1 MNKYSSIVLLL
12 IILICFGCSNSKDKK
27 TGKSPETITV
37 EQVKEIVSKIC
48 FLNKENI
55 AYIRST
61 MDMYNQDYIG
71 YVMTHGIGTEDIYY
85 YYYATNKIKLIDVE
99 NLIIHTDQIESLDI
113 EETISCDITV
123 AKDNVTKYGK
133 DHEKDVSPKKPIKFE
148 VYLLKTKD
156 KGWIVSNMI
165 PFKSNNE
172 YIQFY
177 NIDSVSENKDI
188 NPKDKYLDI
197 YSTKEY
203 SFYQIACK

>member
-1 MNKYSSIVLLL
+1 M
-12 IILICFGCSNSKDKK
+12 
-27 TGKSPETITV
+27 
-37 EQVKEIVSKIC
+37 
-48 FLNKENI
+48 
-55 AYIRST
+55 
-61 MDMYNQDYIG
+61 
-71 YVMTHGIGTEDIYY
+71 
-85 YYYATNKIKLIDVE
+85 
-99 NLIIHTDQIESLDI
+99 
-113 EETISCDITV
+113 
-123 AKDNVTKYGK
+123 
-133 DHEKDVSPKKPIKFE
+133 
-148 VYLLKTKD
+148 KTKD